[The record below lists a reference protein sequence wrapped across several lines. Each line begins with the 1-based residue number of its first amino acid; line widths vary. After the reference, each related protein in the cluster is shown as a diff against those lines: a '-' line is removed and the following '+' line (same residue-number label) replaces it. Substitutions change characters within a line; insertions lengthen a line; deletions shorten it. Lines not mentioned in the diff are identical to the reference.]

1 MKNVLSQE
9 LKTDY
14 SIDQA
19 ILDQSFKIVVLKFS
33 LNLNEAKFKS
43 FFSIAK
49 KNSENLQMF
58 TIDVKKVKEFYSM
71 YEIKNEDFLI
81 FYFSNRRISID
92 TNSGNNNKLSVQTLE
107 FKKFE
112 KLTSLIFNNC
122 KKGKNFIQI

>member
-1 MKNVLSQE
+1 MKNLLSQE
-9 LKTDY
+9 LRTDY

-19 ILDQSFKIVVLKFS
+19 ILDQNFKIVVLKFS

-43 FFSIAK
+43 IFSISK
-49 KNSENLQMF
+49 KNMKNIQMF
-58 TIDVKKVKEFYSM
+58 TIDVKKVKEFDSM
-71 YEIKNEDFLI
+71 YEIKNEDSLI
-81 FYFSNRRISID
+81 FYFSNRRVSID

-107 FKKFE
+107 FKRFE

>member
-1 MKNVLSQE
+1 MKNVSSQE

-58 TIDVKKVKEFYSM
+58 TIDVKKVKEFDSM
-71 YEIKNEDFLI
+71 YEIKNEDFLL

-122 KKGKNFIQI
+122 KKGKNFIRI

>member
-43 FFSIAK
+43 IFSIAK
-49 KNSENLQMF
+49 KNSENLQMYR
-58 TIDVKKVKEFYSM
+58 IDVKKVKEFYSM

>member
-43 FFSIAK
+43 IFSIAK
-49 KNSENLQMF
+49 KNSENLQMYR
-58 TIDVKKVKEFYSM
+58 IDVKKVKEFYSM

-122 KKGKNFIQI
+122 KKGKNFIRI

>member
-19 ILDQSFKIVVLKFS
+19 ILDQNFKIVVLKFS

-43 FFSIAK
+43 IFSIAK
-49 KNSENLQMF
+49 KNLKNIQMF
-58 TIDVKKVKEFYSM
+58 TIDVKKVKEFDSM
-71 YEIKNEDFLI
+71 YEIKNEDSLI

-92 TNSGNNNKLSVQTLE
+92 TNSGNNNKLSLQTLE
-107 FKKFE
+107 FKRFE

>member
-19 ILDQSFKIVVLKFS
+19 ILDQNFKIVVLKFS
-33 LNLNEAKFKS
+33 LNLNETKFKS
-43 FFSIAK
+43 IFSIAK
-49 KNSENLQMF
+49 KISKNIQMF
-58 TIDVKKVKEFYSM
+58 TIDVKKVKEFDSM
-71 YEIKNEDFLI
+71 YEIKNEDSLI
-81 FYFSNRRISID
+81 FYFSNRRVSID

-107 FKKFE
+107 FKRFE

>member
-43 FFSIAK
+43 IFSIAK
-49 KNSENLQMF
+49 KNSENLQMYR
-58 TIDVKKVKEFYSM
+58 IDVKKVKEFYSM

-122 KKGKNFIQI
+122 KKGKNLIQI

>member
-1 MKNVLSQE
+1 MKNVLTQE

-19 ILDQSFKIVVLKFS
+19 ILDQNFKIVVLKFS

-43 FFSIAK
+43 IFSIAK
-49 KNSENLQMF
+49 KNLKNIQMF
-58 TIDVKKVKEFYSM
+58 TIDVKKVKEFDSM
-71 YEIKNEDFLI
+71 YEIKNEDSLI
-81 FYFSNRRISID
+81 FYFSNRRVSID

-107 FKKFE
+107 FKRFE

>member
-19 ILDQSFKIVVLKFS
+19 ILDQNFKIVVLKFS

-43 FFSIAK
+43 IFSIAK
-49 KNSENLQMF
+49 KNLKNIQMF
-58 TIDVKKVKEFYSM
+58 TIDVKKVKEFDSM
-71 YEIKNEDFLI
+71 YEIKNEDSLI
-81 FYFSNRRISID
+81 FYFSNRRVSID
-92 TNSGNNNKLSVQTLE
+92 TNSGNNNKLSLQTLE
-107 FKKFE
+107 FKRFE

>member
-1 MKNVLSQE
+1 MKNVSSQE

-43 FFSIAK
+43 IFSIAK
-49 KNSENLQMF
+49 KNSENLQMYR
-58 TIDVKKVKEFYSM
+58 IDVKKVKEFYSM

>member
-19 ILDQSFKIVVLKFS
+19 ILDQNFKIVVLKFS
-33 LNLNEAKFKS
+33 LNLNETKFKS
-43 FFSIAK
+43 IFSIAK
-49 KNSENLQMF
+49 KISKNIQVF
-58 TIDVKKVKEFYSM
+58 TIDVKKVKEFDSM
-71 YEIKNEDFLI
+71 YEIKNEDSLI

-92 TNSGNNNKLSVQTLE
+92 TNSGNNNKLSLQTLE
-107 FKKFE
+107 FKRFE

>member
-1 MKNVLSQE
+1 MKNFLSQE

-43 FFSIAK
+43 IFSIAK
-49 KNSENLQMF
+49 KNSENLQMYR
-58 TIDVKKVKEFYSM
+58 IDVKKVKEFYSM

>member
-1 MKNVLSQE
+1 MKNVLTQE

-19 ILDQSFKIVVLKFS
+19 ILDQNFKIVVLKFS

-43 FFSIAK
+43 IFSIAK
-49 KNSENLQMF
+49 KNLKNIQMF
-58 TIDVKKVKEFYSM
+58 TIDIKKVKEFDSM
-71 YEIKNEDFLI
+71 YEIKNEDSLI

-92 TNSGNNNKLSVQTLE
+92 TNSGNNNKLSLQTLE
-107 FKKFE
+107 FKRFE

>member
-19 ILDQSFKIVVLKFS
+19 ILDQNFKIVVLKFS

-43 FFSIAK
+43 IFSIAK
-49 KNSENLQMF
+49 KNSKNIQMF
-58 TIDVKKVKEFYSM
+58 TIDVKKVKEYDSM
-71 YEIKNEDFLI
+71 YEIKNEDSLI

-107 FKKFE
+107 FKRFE

>member
-19 ILDQSFKIVVLKFS
+19 ILDQNFKIVVLKFS
-33 LNLNEAKFKS
+33 LNLNETKFKS
-43 FFSIAK
+43 IFSIAK
-49 KNSENLQMF
+49 KISKNIQMF
-58 TIDVKKVKEFYSM
+58 TIDVKKVKEFDSM
-71 YEIKNEDFLI
+71 YEIKNEDSLI

-92 TNSGNNNKLSVQTLE
+92 TNSGNNNKLSLQTLE
-107 FKKFE
+107 FKRFE

>member
-33 LNLNEAKFKS
+33 LNLNKAKVKS
-43 FFSIAK
+43 IFSIAR
-49 KNSENLQMF
+49 KNSKNIQMF
-58 TIDVKKVKEFYSM
+58 TIDVKKVKEFDSM
-71 YEIKNEDFLI
+71 YEIENEDSLI

-92 TNSGNNNKLSVQTLE
+92 TNSGNNNKLSLQTLD
-107 FKKFE
+107 FKRFE